1 MDLIIVQ
8 LFLMIQLY
16 EGVKRQRQSIF
27 LKLAVCF
34 IISLQMKAKV
44 IRQQQQPQE
53 NNLFFLITQQVA
65 FPEDLIQTN
74 ITSHHCIS

>member
-16 EGVKRQRQSIF
+16 EGVKRQRQLIF

-53 NNLFFLITQQVA
+53 NNLFFLITQ
-65 FPEDLIQTN
+65 
-74 ITSHHCIS
+74 